1 MDLGQIFTTGNV
13 ASYMV
18 NLFTIP
24 KDARIIEPCFGEGAF
39 LRALT
44 DSGY

>member
-24 KDARIIEPCFGEGAF
+24 KDARIIYPAIEKHLNAPLIHEPEV
-39 LRALT
+39 
-44 DSGY
+44 